1 MLKAEIAGQPG
12 QILDPVHM
20 NNTDNDRLEFLLRG
34 EMEIRGEFMWGSNY
48 TFLALVTHAGETL
61 QTVYKPTRG
70 ERPLWDFPAASL
82 ARREVAAYLVSEAL
96 GWRLVPPTVYRKQG
110 PLGPGSLQLF
120 IEHDSE
126 YHYFSFSNEDRQRLR
141 PVAAFDLLINNA
153 DRKGSHVLV
162 DPEGH
167 LWLIDH
173 GVCFHVEDK
182 LRTVIWDF
190 TGQPLGEDLCS
201 SLVEFQAKLSDTVDG
216 ESELAQALKP
226 YLSRGEIKA
235 LRTRAENLVTQSVFP
250 PPDPYRR
257 PYPWPQL

>member
-1 MLKAEIAGQPG
+1 
-12 QILDPVHM
+12 M
-20 NNTDNDRLEFLLRG
+20 NADDSSSLELLLRG
-34 EMEIRGEFMWGSNY
+34 ELDIQGEFMWGSNY
-48 TFLALVTHAGETL
+48 TFLASVNYEGET
-61 QTVYKPTRG
+61 TRAVYKPTRG

-120 IEHDSE
+120 IEHDPE
-126 YHYFSFSNEDRQRLR
+126 YHYFVFTHEDRERLR
-141 PVAAFDLLINNA
+141 PAAAFDLLVNNA

-162 DPEGH
+162 DPDGH

-190 TGQPLGEDLCS
+190 TGQPLGEALCS
-201 SLVEFQAKLSDTVDG
+201 SLADFHTQLTDTAGG
-216 ESELAQALKP
+216 ESALAQSLKP
-226 YLSRGEIKA
+226 YLTRGEIKA
-235 LRTRAENLVTQSVFP
+235 LQTRAEKLVSQPVFP

-257 PYPWPQL
+257 PYPWPQI

>member
-1 MLKAEIAGQPG
+1 MSMQW
-12 QILDPVHM
+12 DD
-20 NNTDNDRLEFLLRG
+20 TDNLERLLRG

-48 TFLALVTHAGETL
+48 TFLALVNHAGETI
-61 QTVYKPTRG
+61 QAVYKPTRG

-110 PLGPGSLQLF
+110 PLGPGSLQLY
-120 IEHDSE
+120 IEHDPE
-126 YHYFSFSNEDRQRLR
+126 YHYFTFSKEDRTRLR
-141 PVAAFDLLINNA
+141 SVAAFDLLINNA

-162 DPEGH
+162 DPDGH

-173 GVCFHVEDK
+173 GVCFHVEEK

-190 TGQPLGEDLCS
+190 TGQPLGDDLCG
-201 SLVEFQAKLSDTVDG
+201 SLADFHTKLIDTAEG
-216 ESELAQALKP
+216 ESALAQSLKP

-235 LRTRAENLVTQSVFP
+235 LQARAEQLVNQSVFP

-257 PYPWPQL
+257 PYPWPQI